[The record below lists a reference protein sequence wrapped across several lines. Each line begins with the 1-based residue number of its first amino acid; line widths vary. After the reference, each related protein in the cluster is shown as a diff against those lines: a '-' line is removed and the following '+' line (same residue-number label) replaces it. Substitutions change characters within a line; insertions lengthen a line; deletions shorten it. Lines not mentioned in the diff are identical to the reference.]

1 MLNGTGWLI
10 TVFLS
15 CSLGFIAYKL
25 ACIFDKSARLKKKL
39 HKLHCS
45 IENFTL
51 RIGVLQFHSQAYFTS
66 TAETC
71 SQLFLESRR
80 LIGELEARSKAID
93 DCIKD
98 GSTEALEIASQ
109 LINDSIYY
117 PSKTFISK
125 DHSNLSLE
133 LESRLQ
139 EIGSYVYSASQYTSG
154 SIYKRKSSGTID
166 NLKKIGILS
175 AISGVDC
182 TRKTS
187 TIIKTNIEMNGYPQ
201 FIVK

>member
-1 MLNGTGWLI
+1 MLNISGWLI

-25 ACIFDKSARLKKKL
+25 VCIFDKSTRLKRKL
-39 HKLHCS
+39 QRLHRTV
-45 IENFTL
+45 EGFTL
-51 RIGVLQFHSQAYFTS
+51 RIGVLQFHSQSYFNSTS
-66 TAETC
+66 ETC
-71 SQLFLESRR
+71 SQLFFESRR
-80 LIGELEARSKAID
+80 LLSELEARSKAIE
-93 DCIKD
+93 DCLKD
-98 GSTEALEIASQ
+98 GSTEALDIAST

-125 DHSNLSLE
+125 EHSNLSLE

-139 EIGSYVYSASQYTSG
+139 EIGSYVYSASQYNSG
-154 SIYKRKSSGTID
+154 SIYKRKSSGTVE
-166 NLKKIGILS
+166 NLKKIGILA